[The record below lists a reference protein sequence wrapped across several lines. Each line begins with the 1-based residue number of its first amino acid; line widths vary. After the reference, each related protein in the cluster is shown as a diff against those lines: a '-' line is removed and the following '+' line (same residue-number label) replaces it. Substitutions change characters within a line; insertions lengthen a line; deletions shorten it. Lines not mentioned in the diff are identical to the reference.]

1 MRHELGEHF
10 PSRQSLDINYYAQI
24 INLSDLWSRKSMVM
38 IHARGYEL
46 RQMMT
51 LRYEVTEEVPR

>member
-1 MRHELGEHF
+1 M
-10 PSRQSLDINYYAQI
+10 A
-24 INLSDLWSRKSMVM
+24 M

-51 LRYEVTEEVPR
+51 LRYEVTEEVPRYYVYKYGITQFSL